1 MLEILTNPVTLSVI
15 VMCVLCL
22 FKLNVILSLI
32 IAACVAGI
40 TSGVMGLP
48 DIFSYLIEGMN
59 GNGENALA
67 YLLLGTF
74 AAALAD
80 TGLATV
86 LSKGIAKVVGDRK
99 WVMLAAL
106 AIIGC
111 ISGTIVP
118 IHIAYIP
125 ILFPSLLKTMNK
137 MKMDR
142 RQAACATEFGLVA
155 MYPSIPIGYGL
166 IFMGIIAD
174 NMTAN
179 GTPITI
185 AEIWPSCIILLGG
198 MLVGLVA
205 SCLHFRKPREYEDI
219 AVAGADL
226 AEQEDVKM
234 GKDQWVA
241 LVAIAAVLFGQL
253 YFGSMPVGAL
263 LGLIVM
269 VLGGAVKLRKTDST
283 IAEGIRIMGMIS
295 FVMIIAGGYANVVS
309 NTGAVDTL
317 IDASMAILGSSKFG
331 FVLVLLIL
339 GLLITMGIGT
349 SFGTIPVVALLYVPM
364 CAQMGMS
371 AGACACLI
379 ACAATLGDAGSP
391 ASDSTL
397 GPTAGLNADGQHDHI
412 WDTCVPTFLF
422 FNIPL
427 FIAGLIGGMI
437 L

>member
-1 MLEILTNPVTLSVI
+1 MLDIITNPITISVI
-15 VMCVLCL
+15 VMCGLCL
-22 FKLNVILSLI
+22 LKLNVIMSLI
-32 IAACVAGI
+32 IAACVAGFA
-40 TSGVMGLP
+40 SGQMGLA
-48 DIFSYLIEGMN
+48 DIFGNIISGMN

-80 TGLATV
+80 TGLATM
-86 LSKGIAKVVGDRK
+86 LSQSISKLIKDRK
-99 WVMLAAL
+99 LVLLIAL
-106 AIIGC
+106 ALIGC

-125 ILFPSLLKTMNK
+125 ILFPSLLKTMNS

-174 NMTAN
+174 NMTEN
-179 GTPITI
+179 GTAITVS
-185 AEIWPSCIILLGG
+185 EIWPNCIILLGG
-198 MLVGLVA
+198 FLVGLVA
-205 SCLHFRKPREYEDI
+205 SIWFYRKPREYEDRKI
-219 AVAGADL
+219 EGAEL
-226 AEQEDVKM
+226 VQEVHM
-234 GKDQWVA
+234 GKDQWVG
-241 LVAIAAVLFGQL
+241 VIAIAAVLFGQL
-253 YFGSMPVGAL
+253 HFGSMPVGATF
-263 LGLIVM
+263 GLIVM
-269 VLGGAVKLRKTDST
+269 FLGGAIKLNKSDSVLG
-283 IAEGIRIMGMIS
+283 EGIKIMGMIS
-295 FVMIIAGGYANVVS
+295 FVMLIAGGYANVVRQ
-309 NTGAVDTL
+309 TGAVDTL
-317 IDASMAILGSSKFG
+317 IDASMDILGDSKG
-331 FVLVLLIL
+331 VFVFVLLII

-349 SFGTIPVVALLYVPM
+349 SFGTIPVIALLYVPM
-364 CAQMGMS
+364 CAKMGLS

-397 GPTAGLNADGQHDHI
+397 GPTAGLNADGQHSHI

-422 FNIPL
+422 YNIPL
-427 FIAGLIGGMI
+427 FIAGYIGGMI

>member
-1 MLEILTNPVTLSVI
+1 MSILLNPVTLSVI
-15 VMCVLCL
+15 VMAVLCL
-22 FKLNVILSLI
+22 LKLNVVLSLI
-32 IAACVAGI
+32 VAACVAGL
-40 TSGVMGLP
+40 TSGAMGLSG
-48 DIFSYLIEGMN
+48 IFSYIIEGLN
-59 GNGENALA
+59 SNGENALA

-80 TGLATV
+80 TGLATI
-86 LSKGIAKVVGDRK
+86 LSRGIIKLVNDRK
-99 WVMLAAL
+99 WVMLALL
-106 AIIGC
+106 AIVGC

-174 NMTAN
+174 NMTQN
-179 GTPITI
+179 GTPMETM
-185 AEIWPSCIILLGG
+185 AVWHYTWILLIG
-198 MLVGLVA
+198 MLVGLFA
-205 SCLHFRKPREYEDI
+205 ACWFYRKPREYKDI
-219 AVAGADL
+219 AITEGQLD
-226 AEQEDVKM
+226 EQEVKF
-234 GKDQWVA
+234 GKDHIVA
-241 LVAIAAVLFGQL
+241 LIAIALMLFGQL
-253 YFGSMPVGAL
+253 YFGSMAVGAMF
-263 LGLIVM
+263 GLVVM
-269 VLGGAVKLRKTDST
+269 FLGGAIKLKNSDST
-283 IAEGIRIMGMIS
+283 LAEGIRIMGMIS
-295 FVMIIAGGYANVVS
+295 FIMLIAGGYANVVR
-309 NTGAVDTL
+309 NTGAVAKL
-317 IDASMAILGSSKFG
+317 IDDSLAILGNSKGVFV
-331 FVLVLLIL
+331 FVLLLI

-349 SFGTIPVVALLYVPM
+349 SFGTIPVIALLYVPM
-364 CAQMGMS
+364 CARMGLS
-371 AGACACLI
+371 PGACACLI
-379 ACAATLGDAGSP
+379 GCAATLGDAGSP

-427 FIAGLIGGMI
+427 FIFGFIGGMI